1 MLAKAAKLCYTE
13 VPEGDKKTLFP
24 ILIQDLYACAE
35 EEEGIGMY
43 GDEEYIELIYL
54 PIICNITSN
63 IILRF

>member
-35 EEEGIGMY
+35 EEGISMY
-43 GDEEYIELIYL
+43 GDEEWIYL
-54 PIICNITSN
+54 EYADKMKAEIE
-63 IILRF
+63 